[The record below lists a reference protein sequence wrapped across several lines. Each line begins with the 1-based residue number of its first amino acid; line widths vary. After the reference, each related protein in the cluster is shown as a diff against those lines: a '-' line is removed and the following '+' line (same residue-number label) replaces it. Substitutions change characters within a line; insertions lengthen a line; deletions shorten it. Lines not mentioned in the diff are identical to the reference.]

1 MKYFSEGKVQLVKEA
16 APSFQDLVNEFRN
29 SSLQLDGRFQP
40 AGCIP
45 RFLVAIVVPYR
56 GRFEHLNIFLR
67 NIHPFVQRHQVDYT
81 IFIVEQ
87 AGTLK
92 IFYSIAL

>member
-1 MKYFSEGKVQLVKEA
+1 MKEA
-16 APSFQDLVNEFRN
+16 APSFQDLVNEFQN
-29 SSLQLDGRFQP
+29 SSLQSDGRFQP
-40 AGCIP
+40 PNCIP
-45 RFLVAIVVPYR
+45 RFVVAIVVPYR

-87 AGTLK
+87 AGRLK
-92 IFYSIAL
+92 YFYYACNLFDNI